1 MRIYFEVVGTPAP
14 QGSKTR
20 MPNGAMLDG
29 RSKGAREG
37 HANWRS
43 AVAEA
48 ARAAALVMG
57 SVAPMLGPLG
67 LTVEFRFPMPK
78 SRSKAI
84 RENGRNVKTSAPDL
98 DKLIRS
104 TGDALKEGGLIFDDA
119 LFVCVFATKVE
130 VVGWS
135 GARVGIADG
144 EQVGFHLFSGVRH
157 DAAIVAGGAL

>member
-1 MRIYFEVVGTPAP
+1 MNVRFEVVGTPAP

-29 RSKGAREG
+29 QSKNAREG

-48 ARAAALVMG
+48 ARTARSRLPG
-57 SVAPMLGPLG
+57 TEPLGGPL
-67 LTVEFRFPMPK
+67 LLIVRFRFPMPK

-84 RENGRNVKTSAPDL
+84 RDAGLAPKTSAPDL

-104 TGDALKEGGLIFDDA
+104 TGDALKEGGLIVDDA
-119 LFVCVFATKVE
+119 LFVGVSASKCE
-130 VVGWS
+130 VVGWT
-135 GARVGIADG
+135 GAEITV
-144 EQVGFHLFSGVRH
+144 EQP
-157 DAAIVAGGAL
+157 

>member
-1 MRIYFEVVGTPAP
+1 MKAYFEVVGTPAP

-48 ARAAALVMG
+48 ARTARTRLPGTEPIGGALSLIV
-57 SVAPMLGPLG
+57 
-67 LTVEFRFPMPK
+67 TFRFPMPK
-78 SRSKAI
+78 SRSKAT
-84 RENGRNVKTSAPDL
+84 RAEGRCHKTSAPDL

-104 TGDALKEGGLIFDDA
+104 TGDALKEGGLIVDDA
-119 LFVCVFATKVE
+119 LFVGVVASKHE
-130 VVGWS
+130 VVGWT
-135 GARVGIADG
+135 GAQITV
-144 EQVGFHLFSGVRH
+144 EQL
-157 DAAIVAGGAL
+157 

>member
-1 MRIYFEVVGTPAP
+1 MKIYFEVVGTPAP

-43 AVAEA
+43 AVASA
-48 ARAAALVMG
+48 ARTAALV
-57 SVAPMLGPLG
+57 VANNDHDTPLLGPMA
-67 LTVEFRFPMPK
+67 LTIEFRFPMPK
-78 SRSKAI
+78 SRSRAI
-84 RENGRNVKTSAPDL
+84 KDHGRNPKTSAPDL

-119 LFVCVFATKVE
+119 LLVAVFATKVE
-130 VVGWS
+130 VVGWT
-135 GARVGIADG
+135 GARIGIADG
-144 EQVGFHLFSGVRH
+144 EQIGFHLFNELRS
-157 DAAIVAGGAL
+157 A

>member
-1 MRIYFEVVGTPAP
+1 MRTYFEVVGTPAP

-37 HANWRS
+37 HANWRA
-43 AVAEA
+43 AVAEG
-48 ARAAALVMG
+48 ARTARSRMPGTEPLA
-57 SVAPMLGPLG
+57 GPLA

-84 RENGRNVKTSAPDL
+84 REHGRNPKTSAPDL

-104 TGDALKEGGLIFDDA
+104 TGDALKEGGLIADDA
-119 LFVCVFATKVE
+119 LFVCTLAYKAE
-130 VVGWS
+130 VVGWT
-135 GARVGIADG
+135 GALIGVADG
-144 EQVGFHLFSGVRH
+144 EQVGFHLFSGLRH
-157 DAAIVAGGAL
+157 DLAIESRTA

>member
-1 MRIYFEVVGTPAP
+1 MRTYFEVVGTPAP

-37 HANWRS
+37 HANWRA

-48 ARAAALVMG
+48 ARTARSRLPG
-57 SVAPMLGPLG
+57 TEPLDGPL
-67 LTVEFRFPMPK
+67 LLSVRFRFPMPK

-84 RENGRNVKTSAPDL
+84 RAAGFAHKTSAPDL

-104 TGDALKEGGLIFDDA
+104 TGDALKEGGLIVDDA
-119 LFVCVFATKVE
+119 LFTGVTATKCEITGWTGAEISVE
-130 VVGWS
+130 P
-135 GARVGIADG
+135 AP
-144 EQVGFHLFSGVRH
+144 
-157 DAAIVAGGAL
+157 